1 MGVRLPAEYQEVD
14 WIECTGGQYLQFGI
28 SPSPTDVV
36 ELLFA
41 MNNNKPQSTAKNFPL
56 YSAGDGTYQYTTVL
70 TKGVTFLYTY
80 GRYFS
85 NVASNNKG
93 SYDML
98 SSKTDYVWLR
108 HRSNGNTKAQSCTDV
123 GNNYQF
129 WVEAP
134 QKSSTLDGDNIN
146 LRLFARIG
154 SNADFFVGR
163 AKRFIVIR
171 DNAYVLN
178 LISCYRKADSKPGMY
193 DLVTGTFYTNAGT
206 GEFIVGPDVI
216 GKVDRALMLR
226 RRGLMHNVSRYIY
239 EASNLSFNGTSDCIN
254 TGVYLFTQE
263 NIDRDFEFIAEGI
276 VGNGNIHTGDSTI
289 ICAKYDVG
297 ALGFLVRPTGSTSLN
312 YKGTIYVKHNT
323 NSTVIV
329 RRINGVITLSGTNIT
344 NPTIQFTNAV
354 FNHPLVFGCA
364 LQNDGTPY
372 RYCPGTIAHVTVRW
386 L

>member
-14 WIECTGGQYLQFGI
+14 WIECTGGQYLQLGI

-41 MNNNKPQSTAKNFPL
+41 TNNNKPQSTAKNFTL

-70 TKGVTFLYTY
+70 TKGVTFPYTY

-85 NVASNNKG
+85 NVASENKG

-129 WVEAP
+129 WTEAP

-154 SNADFFVGR
+154 SNTNFFVGR
-163 AKRFIVIR
+163 AKHFIVIR

-193 DLVTGTFYTNAGT
+193 DLVTGTFYTNEGT
-206 GEFIVGPDVI
+206 GEFLVGPDVI
-216 GKVDRALMLR
+216 DSISPWLVAR
-226 RRGLMHNVSRYIY
+226 RRLLMYKEPELYPVGTHILSMYIGDKDGGERRNFESGY
-239 EASNLSFNGTSDCIN
+239 GIN
-254 TGVYLFTQE
+254 TS
-263 NIDRDFEFIAEGI
+263 
-276 VGNGNIHTGDSTI
+276 TGEYY
-289 ICAKYDVG
+289 A
-297 ALGFLVRPTGSTSLN
+297 TGSGNTYASDVYVPVSPKYTYQKSDWRLTTWCFYDKDKQYISRAPIYNNLN
-312 YKGTIYVKHNT
+312 VQTLAKFPDNVCYV
-323 NSTVIV
+323 
-329 RRINGVITLSGTNIT
+329 RIQAYNFANQAIEIT
-344 NPTIQFTNAV
+344 
-354 FNHPLVFGCA
+354 
-364 LQNDGTPY
+364 
-372 RYCPGTIAHVTVRW
+372 RIA
-386 L
+386 